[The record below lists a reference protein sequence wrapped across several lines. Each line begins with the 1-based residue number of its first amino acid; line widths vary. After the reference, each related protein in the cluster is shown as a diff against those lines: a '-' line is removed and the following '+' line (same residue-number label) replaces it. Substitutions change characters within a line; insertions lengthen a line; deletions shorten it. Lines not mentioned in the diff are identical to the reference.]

1 LFFAHLIEGDFTMN
15 TAKFLTRCAFS
26 LAVIAVFA
34 ISTAD
39 AQQRRQERRPDSN
52 PNRTNVHCE
61 LNFWDAR
68 SARDI
73 QEALDEAYQYCRGGD
88 TLVLGSSAL
97 VARLCDFGWTIAS
110 IGQDVVVCVY
120 GGRREVR

>member
-1 LFFAHLIEGDFTMN
+1 MN

-73 QEALDEAYQYCRGGD
+73 QEAR
-88 TLVLGSSAL
+88 
-97 VARLCDFGWTIAS
+97 
-110 IGQDVVVCVY
+110 
-120 GGRREVR
+120 